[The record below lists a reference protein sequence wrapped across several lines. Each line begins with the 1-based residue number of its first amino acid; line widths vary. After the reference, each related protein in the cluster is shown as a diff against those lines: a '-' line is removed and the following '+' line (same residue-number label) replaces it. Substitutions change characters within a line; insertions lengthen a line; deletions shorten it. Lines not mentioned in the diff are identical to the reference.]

1 MNKITCDM
9 CMDLMPL
16 VKDGIASED
25 SRLAVEEHIK
35 TCESC
40 KKMYDGKTTEPSSV
54 NVDLEL
60 ELGKL
65 KRKLQ
70 NFSTVLMMFG
80 VFFGLSLTASEEMF
94 YNSLVMPVIGA
105 LGYVIFRWKAVYQ
118 IPILLLVMQL
128 LINSFGMVRGMEI
141 MPVMGV
147 VMWVGIY
154 TFFVE
159 LGVVVAGLLHFAFRK
174 ER

>member
-1 MNKITCDM
+1 MNNISCDM

-25 SRLAVEEHIK
+25 SRLAVEEHVK
-35 TCESC
+35 SCEAC
-40 KKMYDGKTTEPSSV
+40 KKMYDGEMAEVSSV

-65 KRKLQ
+65 KRKVQ
-70 NFSTVLMMFG
+70 TFSTVLMMFG

-105 LGYVIFRWKAVYQ
+105 LGYVIFRWKAAYLV
-118 IPILLLVMQL
+118 PILLLAVQS
-128 LINSFGMVRGMEI
+128 LINFLGLTRGMEY
-141 MPVMGV
+141 MPFV
-147 VMWVGIY
+147 VILMWVGIY
-154 TFFVE
+154 TIFVE
-159 LGVVVAGLLHFAFRK
+159 LGVLVAGLLHFAFQK
-174 ER
+174 EK